1 MKEHFCRICGLYSE
15 DKPWGEDG
23 NCPTYDICPCCGG
36 EFGYEDC
43 TVESTID
50 YRKQWIEN
58 GAKWFDLKY
67 KPEDW
72 DLEKQMQNIPDK
84 YK

>member
-1 MKEHFCRICGLYSE
+1 MEENFCRICGLYSE

-23 NCPTYDICPCCGG
+23 HCPTYDICPCCGC

-43 TVESTID
+43 TFESAIN

-58 GAKWFDLKY
+58 GVKWFDLKY